1 MIVKFRAECAWDI
14 AQLMTETKATWNR
27 ITITRLDPY
36 PDVEVVIDSEMSIED
51 WRECLS
57 VIPDSHVMVDT
68 VQPIELY
75 TGHR

>member
-14 AQLMTETKATWNR
+14 TQLINETKATWNT
-27 ITITRLDPY
+27 ITITKLAPF

-57 VIPDSHVMVDT
+57 VIEDGHVMVDT
-68 VQPIELY
+68 IQPIESY
-75 TGHR
+75 TGRR